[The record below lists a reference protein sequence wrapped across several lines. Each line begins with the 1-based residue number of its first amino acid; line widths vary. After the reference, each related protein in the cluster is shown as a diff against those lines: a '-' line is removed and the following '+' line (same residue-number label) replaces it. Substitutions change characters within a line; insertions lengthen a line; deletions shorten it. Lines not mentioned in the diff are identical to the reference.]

1 MGISAVILTGGRSRR
16 LGGIHKPA
24 VELAGVS
31 VVSRILAAVRAVSA
45 QAEVWVAGSPE
56 GLSPAERATVH
67 VAVESPRFGGPL
79 AGLAAAVAEME
90 AAEAQEPQAAEAQAT
105 GAQAAEAQASEADT
119 VFVLAGDIPLLDP
132 AHLRALAAA
141 SAAAGAPAVSCDEW
155 GRFQHLCAAWPA
167 RLLRD
172 RVRSVGETA
181 DRPVRLLWEGAAP
194 VAVAAEPGRL
204 ADIDTP
210 EDLARLRATLEE
222 GSSARGGQEADAAPP
237 GLDW

>member
-79 AGLAAAVAEME
+79 AGLAAALAEME
-90 AAEAQEPQAAEAQAT
+90 AAEAQAA

-210 EDLARLRATLEE
+210 EDLARLRTTLEE